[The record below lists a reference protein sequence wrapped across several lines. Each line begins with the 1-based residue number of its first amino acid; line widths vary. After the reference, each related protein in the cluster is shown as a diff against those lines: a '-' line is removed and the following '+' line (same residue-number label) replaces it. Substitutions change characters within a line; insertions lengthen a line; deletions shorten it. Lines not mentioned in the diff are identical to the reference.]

1 MVIKQFKNKDE
12 YVKEL
17 SKELK
22 NLFRKEDLGDAVFER
37 YINTISNIAGK
48 NNNIIACLCERL
60 IQGGVFMYPY
70 RFDYNNLPT
79 GFKAD
84 ITDDEVDGI
93 LYFDKR
99 DMALSEGTYYERFCF
114 ALKKAFEK
122 FG

>member
-1 MVIKQFKNKDE
+1 
-12 YVKEL
+12 
-17 SKELK
+17 
-22 NLFRKEDLGDAVFER
+22 
-37 YINTISNIAGK
+37 
-48 NNNIIACLCERL
+48 
-60 IQGGVFMYPY
+60 MYPY

-99 DMALSEGTYYERFCF
+99 DMALSEGTYHERFCF
-114 ALKKAFEK
+114 ALKQAFEK